1 MGIKTTVALVARD
14 GVIPISDPQDS
25 VGPMAR
31 TVKDAAHMLTVM
43 SGKSTW
49 DKRTDDI
56 PFKTIPDYAAVC
68 RSTDLAGLRIGIPR
82 NSYIDVDPPV
92 LAALEEAI
100 RILSK
105 AGATMVDNANY
116 PCMEEWKHMNKD
128 EFWSICEADF
138 KPAIE
143 LCCQNLVKNPNNI
156 QTLDDIIEF
165 TKKCPEEDYPARDI
179 ERWMNVKRAI
189 ALPAE
194 ELQRRREMS
203 LRCSREEGIIG
214 ALEQWNLDVL
224 IAPSV
229 FTASTTFAARAGLPV
244 ISVPLGFYP
253 TDAPVVHNERG
264 DLVVTGPNIP

>member
-1 MGIKTTVALVARD
+1 MARD

-43 SGKSTW
+43 SGKSPL

-56 PFKTIPDYAAVC
+56 PFETIPDYAAAC
-68 RSTDLAGLRIGIPR
+68 QSTDLSGLRIGIPR
-82 NSYIDVDPPV
+82 TSFINVNPPV
-92 LAALEEAI
+92 LAAFERAI
-100 RILSK
+100 RALGE
-105 AGATMVDNANY
+105 AGATIVDNANY
-116 PCMEEWKHMNKD
+116 ACMEEWKLMDKD

-143 LCCQNLVKNPNNI
+143 LVCQKLVKNPNNI
-156 QTLDDIIEF
+156 WTLDDIIEF
-165 TKKCPEEDYPARDI
+165 TKKCPEEEYPARDI
-179 ERWMNVKRAI
+179 ERWINVKRAV

-214 ALEQWNLDVL
+214 ALKQRKLDVL
-224 IAPSV
+224 VAPSV

-253 TDAPVVHNERG
+253 ADAPVVYNERG